1 MYQLMV
7 VASDLKM
14 QDVKR
19 VNYLEEE
26 ELRIKI
32 NSYLAEGNFW
42 VLAEIF
48 LKVKQNYL
56 KMMMT
61 KRVIKKSCWNLK
73 KTWWTT
79 LLTMKMRDKYLSMMM
94 VTLMIQTCI
103 MSLQGR
109 HRLHRLLFWMLSSN
123 LTDISLHR
131 IAMRTSSHHHLLSE
145 MILH

>member
-61 KRVIKKSCWNLK
+61 
-73 KTWWTT
+73 
-79 LLTMKMRDKYLSMMM
+79 
-94 VTLMIQTCI
+94 
-103 MSLQGR
+103 
-109 HRLHRLLFWMLSSN
+109 
-123 LTDISLHR
+123 
-131 IAMRTSSHHHLLSE
+131 
-145 MILH
+145 